1 MTESIPAGPPAL
13 TAAAKPTSY
22 VWTTAGGGA
31 LIALGSFLPWMSA
44 TTIFGTLSKSGL
56 DGGGDGLFTLA
67 VGALFVVLGLT
78 ALSGVSD
85 RRRWITVALGSVLA
99 ILLVVELADL
109 NKRVAGIPTSAFAY
123 ANVGPGIWVLFL
135 GTAVVFFGAFIGLGR
150 GGQR

>member
-1 MTESIPAGPPAL
+1 MTESIPANPPAL
-13 TAAAKPTSY
+13 PAVTKPISY
-22 VWTTAGGGA
+22 VWTTTAGGA

-99 ILLVVELADL
+99 ILLVVELVDL
-109 NKRVAGIPTSAFAY
+109 NKRVAGIPTSPFAY

-135 GTAVVFFGAFIGLGR
+135 GTAVVFLGAFIGLR
-150 GGQR
+150 GGRR